1 MLLPNAC
8 QSISKGNAGAQEGGT
23 YGVLGDVDI
32 LLFAELNEIR
42 LQQPWVALN
51 LVGCW
56 GDASTVN
63 ECLEVILGVV

>member
-1 MLLPNAC
+1 M
-8 QSISKGNAGAQEGGT
+8 
-23 YGVLGDVDI
+23 DI

-63 ECLEVILGVV
+63 ECLEVLLGVV